1 MSANKLRW
9 LIRLLP
15 LLAFFLSIA
24 FENKLI
30 SVSII
35 AVCILAA
42 LLLLYCNLDKL
53 TASISSGSPKMKT
66 LKLVTVFDGLLF
78 TAIVIFIIL
87 GEAGVINLSEKSEVH
102 LVCGLFTVL
111 ILFFGNIS
119 PKLPFNRH
127 TGLRLP
133 WTLADEDTWIG
144 AHRLLGYLSLPVA
157 VFNIA
162 GVLIAEN
169 LDLKV
174 KISLC
179 AFFLWIIIPS
189 VLSYVFYRRKFRS

>member
-1 MSANKLRW
+1 VSANKLRW

-24 FENKLI
+24 FENKLV

-42 LLLLYCNLDKL
+42 LLLLYFNLDKL
-53 TASISSGSPKMKT
+53 TASISSGNPRMKT
-66 LKLVTVFDGLLF
+66 LKLVTVFDGILF
-78 TAIVIFIIL
+78 TAIVVLIIL
-87 GEAGVINLSEKSEVH
+87 GETGIIRLDEKSEVY
-102 LVCGLFTVL
+102 LVCGLFIVL
-111 ILFFGNIS
+111 ILFLGNIS

-133 WTLADEDTWIG
+133 WTLADEDTWVV

-162 GVLIAEN
+162 GVLAAEN
-169 LDLKV
+169 LDLKI

-179 AFFLWIIIPS
+179 ALFMWIVIPS
-189 VLSYVFYRRKFRS
+189 ALSYVFYRRKFHN